1 MAVEPCASYFLTHSP
16 AQVLEDVRPLIA
28 DVLPQQTADNAVSC
42 FNSTVAAADSVAAE
56 HNQVSPHVI
65 FRMFAHVVK
74 RQPDPREHPIE
85 PDAAANRALSPFV
98 MKRS

>member
-1 MAVEPCASYFLTHSP
+1 VAVEPCASYFLTHSP

-56 HNQVSPHVI
+56 HDQVPLHVI
-65 FRMFAHVVK
+65 AWMLADVVE
-74 RQPDPREHPIE
+74 RQTDPREHPIE
-85 PDAAANRALSPFV
+85 SDAAAERALSPFV